1 MSVEQKKKELVQQM
15 LKNSILPTPEII
27 NSLHSE
33 DDVKRFYEK
42 ILRDRNEKNESVELI
57 FNYEN
62 KPRKRRPADFTRLF
76 QSRFNKLSKMLR
88 ERHELMGAV
97 SINRILNKQDREQV
111 SIIGLIYDK
120 QTTKN
125 NNTILTL
132 EDETGSMKVI
142 IHKNSPINSIVGDLV
157 LDEVIGVRGSYDNKV
172 IFASS
177 IIFPDVPLDHELK
190 KSPTEAYAAVI
201 SDIQLGSENF
211 LEEEF
216 RKFIK
221 WLKGE
226 YGTENQI
233 SMAKKVKYVF
243 FVGDVVDGI
252 GVYPEQEKRLKIKTI
267 REQYEELYKH
277 LSAIPEDIRLI
288 ISPGNHD
295 AVRLAEPQPIIDNKF
310 TKSLKSMPLEI
321 ETARNSSI
329 NIEMAISIIP
339 FAASIKSSLSE
350 FAIFSV
356 NDLLAFSL
364 FNLVFPLNKL
374 LTLPKMRFASVI
386 VGSTP
391 PAS

>member
-216 RKFIK
+216 RK
-221 WLKGE
+221 
-226 YGTENQI
+226 T
-233 SMAKKVKYVF
+233 
-243 FVGDVVDGI
+243 
-252 GVYPEQEKRLKIKTI
+252 
-267 REQYEELYKH
+267 
-277 LSAIPEDIRLI
+277 
-288 ISPGNHD
+288 
-295 AVRLAEPQPIIDNKF
+295 
-310 TKSLKSMPLEI
+310 
-321 ETARNSSI
+321 
-329 NIEMAISIIP
+329 
-339 FAASIKSSLSE
+339 
-350 FAIFSV
+350 
-356 NDLLAFSL
+356 
-364 FNLVFPLNKL
+364 
-374 LTLPKMRFASVI
+374 
-386 VGSTP
+386 
-391 PAS
+391 